1 MADVQKEHGYTTIA
15 NELLEAITGSSL
27 TLRETKIIL
36 CVIRYTYGFN
46 RKEAQLSLRF
56 ISEAT
61 NIKYR
66 HTQTVLSNLL
76 SKNILIIKRENQ
88 GITGRIISLNKN
100 YDSWNSHDQKGITKQ
115 DVGMTKKVSL
125 ALTKRGN
132 TTLDQKSIKENK
144 EKKTIKKADSCFFD
158 LLPIELNTVEF
169 KTAWQDWIKYKAEKK
184 DKITPTT
191 AEYQFKRLVKFKA
204 QGMNPIEV
212 INESIGNNWQGLFP
226 LKQNKL
232 KEQPEQI
239 TSKLK
244 FIDPNQPGWM

>member
-1 MADVQKEHGYTTIA
+1 MANVQKENGYTTIA

-100 YDSWNSHDQKGITKQ
+100 YESWNSLDQKGITKQ
-115 DVGMTKKVSL
+115 DEGMTKKVSL

-132 TTLDQKSIKENK
+132 TTIDQKSIKERQ
-144 EKKTIKKADSCFFD
+144 KKTLKKEDSCFFD
-158 LLPIELNTVEF
+158 LIPDELKTIEF
-169 KTAWQDWIKYKAEKK
+169 KEAWQDWITYKKEKK
-184 DKITPTT
+184 DKLTVST
-191 AEYQFKRLVKFKA
+191 AKLQFKKLIRFLNE
-204 QGMNPIEV
+204 GMNPVEV
-212 INESIGNNWQGLFP
+212 INQTITEGWKGLFP
-226 LKQNKL
+226 LKQNGESYQQQK
-232 KEQPEQI
+232 Q
-239 TSKLK
+239 
-244 FIDPNQPGWM
+244 NQGTLVL

>member
-1 MADVQKEHGYTTIA
+1 MADVQKENGYTTIA

-100 YDSWNSHDQKGITKQ
+100 YESWNSLDQKGITKQ
-115 DVGMTKKVSL
+115 DEGMTKKVSL

-132 TTLDQKSIKENK
+132 TTIDQKSIKERQ
-144 EKKTIKKADSCFFD
+144 KKTIKKEDSCFFD
-158 LLPIELNTVEF
+158 LIPDELKTIEF
-169 KTAWQDWIKYKAEKK
+169 KEAWQDWITYKKEKK
-184 DKITPTT
+184 DKLTVST
-191 AEYQFKRLVKFKA
+191 AKLQFKKLIRFLNE
-204 QGMNPIEV
+204 GMNPVEV
-212 INESIGNNWQGLFP
+212 INQTITEGWKGLFP
-226 LKQNKL
+226 LKQNGESYQQQK
-232 KEQPEQI
+232 Q
-239 TSKLK
+239 
-244 FIDPNQPGWM
+244 NQGTLVL

>member
-1 MADVQKEHGYTTIA
+1 MADVQKENGYTTIA

-100 YDSWNSHDQKGITKQ
+100 YESWNSLDQKGITKQ
-115 DVGMTKKVSL
+115 DEGMTKKVSL

-132 TTLDQKSIKENK
+132 TTIDQKSIKERQ
-144 EKKTIKKADSCFFD
+144 KKTLKKEDSCFFD
-158 LLPIELNTVEF
+158 LIPDELKTIEF
-169 KTAWQDWIKYKAEKK
+169 KEAWQDWITYKKEKK
-184 DKITPTT
+184 DKLTVST
-191 AEYQFKRLVKFKA
+191 AKLQFKKLIRFLNE
-204 QGMNPIEV
+204 GMNPVEV
-212 INESIGNNWQGLFP
+212 INQTITEGWKGLFP
-226 LKQNKL
+226 LKQNGESYQQQK
-232 KEQPEQI
+232 Q
-239 TSKLK
+239 
-244 FIDPNQPGWM
+244 NQGTLVL